1 MNGLDSKAETTT
13 VCPVCGGSLDIAEY
27 GTYKHCSICGYNET
41 LIIGD
46 TEPVTT
52 NSKRAGQLMPDK
64 LNTEPGPSVTVG
76 GMYGWICPKCG
87 AVLSPFTSCCPNC
100 TKSNWEISYM
110 TNAETSSKSKNFD
123 VQQFLNGKDKW
134 GFK

>member
-1 MNGLDSKAETTT
+1 MNGLDSLTAKQNNS
-13 VCPVCGGSLDIAEY
+13 CPVCGNSLSINGN
-27 GTYKHCSICGYNET
+27 GTYKHCSNCGYNET

-46 TEPVTT
+46 VDPIIRQLGT
-52 NSKRAGQLMPDK
+52 NQQATKDQSERS
-64 LNTEPGPSVTVG
+64 NTSVSVG

-87 AVLSPFTSCCPNC
+87 AVLSPFTSYCPNC
-100 TKSNWEISYM
+100 TKSNWEI
-110 TNAETSSKSKNFD
+110 TCNTTTDSKNFD